1 MILSTLMRF
10 DLGFSAVQAE
20 QRTLKQVLKL
30 PDNSERAKR
39 ITRAITSFELSLNVS
54 QVEAKAV
61 HSGGKVQD
69 LFFKVAMKWLDRRDF
84 TEQPVALEV
93 HHTTIKSKQA

>member
-39 ITRAITSFELSLNVS
+39 ITRAITSLSFHLMFHRLK
-54 QVEAKAV
+54 QK
-61 HSGGKVQD
+61 
-69 LFFKVAMKWLDRRDF
+69 LY
-84 TEQPVALEV
+84 TLEGRYR
-93 HHTTIKSKQA
+93 IYSLKSP